1 MAPSKPGLASSPL
14 VERARLLAPLLEAA
28 TGDIERDRRLP
39 SHVVEALVSAGLF
52 RMIVPRSLGG
62 SEATLAEC
70 CEALEEVAKT
80 DASTAWCLG
89 QNNGVTWVSAYLQ
102 PESAREIFT
111 SETRLAWG
119 QGPSTVTRVAGGYR
133 VTGEWRFASGIR
145 HATWL
150 GAHYS
155 PLVQADGKPE
165 LDNEGGACRCTLLF
179 PAQQAEIID
188 VWQVSGLRGTASDT
202 YRVKDL
208 FVPAKYAVQPVT
220 REPGTMYV
228 LGTTNIFQAGFAS
241 VALGIARGML
251 DCLIDLSITKTPRG
265 MSGVLREQTTFQSQV
280 GQSEAAL
287 SSARAFLR
295 QTIDEVWEDA
305 EASRQFSLKQRVRLR
320 LAATNAIKQAA
331 QVVDTAYYLAGGS
344 AIFIENGFE
353 RRFRDMHAVTQQV
366 QGRYDHFESVGKFML
381 GLEPDTQFL

>member
-1 MAPSKPGLASSPL
+1 
-14 VERARLLAPLLEAA
+14 
-28 TGDIERDRRLP
+28 
-39 SHVVEALVSAGLF
+39 
-52 RMIVPRSLGG
+52 MIVPRSLGG
-62 SEATLAEC
+62 SEATLGEC
-70 CEALEEVAKT
+70 TEALEEIAKV

-89 QNNGVTWVSAYLQ
+89 QNNGITWVSAYLR
-102 PESAREIFT
+102 PESAREIFAP
-111 SETRLAWG
+111 STRLAWG
-119 QGPSTVTRVAGGYR
+119 QGTSSVGKVDGGYR

-150 GAHYS
+150 GAHNS
-155 PLVQADGKPE
+155 PLVQADGRPE
-165 LDNEGGACRCTLLF
+165 LDSSGGACRCTLLF
-179 PAQQAEIID
+179 PAGQAEIID
-188 VWQVSGLRGTASDT
+188 VWHVSGLRGTASDT
-202 YRVKDL
+202 YRVTDL
-208 FVPAKYAVQPVT
+208 FVPEKYAVLEVT

-280 GQSEAAL
+280 GQAEAAL

-305 EASRQFSLKQRVRLR
+305 GATRQFSLKQRVSLR

-331 QVVDTAYYLAGGS
+331 QVVDTSYYLAGGS
-344 AIFIENGFE
+344 AIFVDNGFE

-366 QGRYDHFESVGKFML
+366 QGRYDHFESVGKYLL